1 MTGKQWAG
9 VAVAV
14 VMILILF
21 WLPQTVVK
29 SGSDT
34 LATSS
39 PPPATAAPAAV
50 EEHSDDDGHDHSA
63 DDGHKHGEHQFRQE
77 LTEAARLHLQNL
89 KESASNTADKE
100 KFAIFADSLAANW
113 AKWAW
118 YDSAAYWSEQALKA
132 KPTTNRR
139 YRAGSMWFES
149 YQLAPDVAQ
158 QRQFAERA
166 ASHLKEV
173 LEAQPTRSDAQV
185 RLALTYVVTDNPMQG
200 IVLLRQVLEREPN
213 NVEALYHMGILSF
226 QSNQH
231 DKAVERFEQLVKLQP
246 QHKEGHF
253 YLAMSYLELGKK
265 DKAREHLLAVKELE
279 SNAEVR
285 AVVDGYLERL

>member
-9 VAVAV
+9 IALAVALV
-14 VMILILF
+14 IAIFL
-21 WLPQTVVK
+21 LPQTVVK
-29 SGSDT
+29 SGSNT
-34 LATSS
+34 LAASS
-39 PPPATAAPAAV
+39 PATAAAPSAPQ

-63 DDGHKHGEHQFRQE
+63 DDGHDHGNQHFRKDLPQS
-77 LTEAARLHLQNL
+77 ARIHLQNL

-118 YDSAAYWSEQALKA
+118 YDSAAYWSEQALTA
-132 KPTTNRR
+132 RPTTDRR
-139 YRAGSMWFES
+139 FTAGNMWYES
-149 YQLAPDVAQ
+149 YQMAPDVAQ
-158 QRQFAERA
+158 QRQYAERA
-166 ASHLKEV
+166 AAHLKGV
-173 LEAQPTRSDAQV
+173 LEASPERSDAQV

-200 IVLLRQVLEREPN
+200 IVLLRQVLEREPD

-231 DKAVERFEQLVKLQP
+231 DKAIERFEHLLKLQP

-265 DKAREHLLAVKELE
+265 DKARQHLQAVKDLE

>member
-9 VAVAV
+9 IALAAALVIA
-14 VMILILF
+14 IFL
-21 WLPQTVVK
+21 LPQTVVK

-34 LATSS
+34 LAATS
-39 PPPATAAPAAV
+39 PAPAAAPSAGQ
-50 EEHSDDDGHDHSA
+50 EEHSPDDGHDHSA
-63 DDGHKHGEHQFRQE
+63 DDGHDHGNQQFRKE
-77 LTEAARLHLQNL
+77 LPESVRTHLQNL

-113 AKWAW
+113 ATWAW

-132 KPTTNRR
+132 VPTTDRR
-139 YRAGSMWFES
+139 FVAGNMWFES

-158 QRQFAERA
+158 QRQYAERA
-166 ASHLKEV
+166 AAHLKGV
-173 LEAQPTRSDAQV
+173 LEAAPERSDAQV

-200 IVLLRQVLEREPN
+200 IMLLRQVLEREPN

-231 DKAVERFEQLVKLQP
+231 DKAIERFEHLLKLQP

-265 DKAREHLLAVKELE
+265 AKARQHLQAVKDLE